1 MLQRESFNKNQQKL
15 LLHLKP
21 NDMNENIKQNI
32 IINEKIDLNNI
43 PLEIIINEKL
53 INFEGDYFKKLY
65 SKVISKEKEKNF
77 EKSSNYSNTLYRFWS
92 KDSDLFQIDEVE
104 NKKIKKFK
112 RKIKSDNE
120 ISKSII
126 KNEQIL
132 NNTKKLSN
140 LNILSF
146 KIERI
151 YFEIRYET
159 KIGQSLS
166 VIGSIDKLGYWNS
179 SKALNMNW
187 NEGNIW
193 KANIEYDNIN
203 NFEYKFIFLENGNLK
218 KWEDGINR
226 IFSFSQIKN
235 LLETNLIEGNII
247 RLNNIMH
254 QVIEYNNENLSL
266 TIISEW
272 NKK

>member
-1 MLQRESFNKNQQKL
+1 
-15 LLHLKP
+15 
-21 NDMNENIKQNI
+21 MNENIKQNI

-43 PLEIIINEKL
+43 PLEVIINEKL

-77 EKSSNYSNTLYRFWS
+77 EKSSNYSNTLYRFWY

-120 ISKSII
+120 INKSII

-132 NNTKKLSN
+132 NNKKKLSN

-272 NKK
+272 NKKSM